1 MQNIRWGRWAAL
13 FHFTLCSLLL
23 CQLTLKVK
31 ECKVC
36 DGDWRQILVRGKL
49 AVDLGRKVTKGF
61 WHFKCFF
68 IGSDWPRKK
77 VTLTVFLITFGAK
90 HNSTHVQLYNIR
102 CTVRLRAAN
111 SISQSKTQ
119 CDDGRSCGAEFNAIR
134 FRGRPQGDPAREA
147 SGPPVTLLGGT
158 PVAAIQLNSM
168 RNVLICWRAS
178 SLLCVFAK
186 RDRTALWSHN
196 WGNVFWGIFHCVL
209 S

>member
-1 MQNIRWGRWAAL
+1 MF
-13 FHFTLCSLLL
+13 FHRIG
-23 CQLTLKVK
+23 LTK
-31 ECKVC
+31 EK
-36 DGDWRQILVRGKL
+36 GDFDSWP
-49 AVDLGRKVTKGF
+49 RKVTKDF
-61 WHFKCFF
+61 DISFYFYRPSF
-68 IGSDWPRKK
+68 RLDWPRKK

-90 HNSTHVQLYNIR
+90 NNSTHVQLYNIR

-134 FRGRPQGDPAREA
+134 LRGRPQGDPAREA
-147 SGPPVTLLGGT
+147 SGPPVTLLGNEDHSGT